1 MVVPWPIEEEREMLS
16 FRIGGLVRLRAR
28 SPRTGK
34 VHDFYE
40 MRFTDWTNVIPVTED
55 GQVIL
60 IRQFRAGARQVTLEI
75 PGGLVEPGESPLDAA
90 QRELREETGY
100 SAVDWT
106 PLGSVQ
112 PNPAIQSNRCH
123 TFLARG
129 AVKSGAMA
137 LEPMEDIELE
147 PVPLA
152 AVPGLIA
159 RGEIEHT
166 LVISA
171 FVRLMLAGGVE
182 REWTDTLARAAAA
195 AGAGT

>member
-34 VHDFYE
+34 LHDFYE
-40 MRFTDWTNVIPVTED
+40 MRFTDWTNVIPVTQD
-55 GQVIL
+55 GRVIL

-75 PGGLVEPGESPLDAA
+75 PGGLVEPGETPLEAA
-90 QRELREETGY
+90 KRELREETGY
-100 SAVDWT
+100 SAADWT

-112 PNPAIQSNRCH
+112 PNPAIQGNRCH

-129 AVKSGAMA
+129 AVPTGGLA
-137 LEPMEDIELE
+137 LEPMEDIEVE

-159 RGEIEHT
+159 RSEIEHT

-171 FVRLMLAGGVE
+171 FVRMWLAGGGGGA
-182 REWTDTLARAAAA
+182 WADSLARAAER
-195 AGAGT
+195 GAGT